1 MRRLWGGLGLL
12 VTGLLILNGCATE
25 DHLKPPKPPECFNL
39 PPDEKRYQVPPEY
52 PKKYLMEDMPQKTD
66 DAKKGGLNSGP
77 GNGMGGAGGGSMGSQ
92 RSY

>member
-1 MRRLWGGLGLL
+1 MRRLWGGLGCL

-39 PPDEKRYQVPPEY
+39 PPDEKRYEQPPEY
-52 PKKYLMEDMPQKTD
+52 PKQFLMEDMPKKTD
-66 DAKKGGLNSGP
+66 DTKKNGLGGP
-77 GNGMGGAGGGSMGSQ
+77 GGGMSSPGGGGMGSQ